1 MKVEFIGTGSI
12 FATSN
17 SASYLINDK
26 ILVDIPNGCCKALK
40 RMNKDVIDIEYIF
53 ITHFH
58 GDHFLDIPFLLSEI
72 YARGN
77 KKITLI
83 GGTDL
88 KEKVYEVTKL
98 VFPNS
103 YEKYLTKM
111 DINYLD
117 CEKDIVID
125 DINISSIKVN
135 HGRMKNPYG
144 YVFKYNDKIVTFS
157 GDTSI
162 CDEIEKASK
171 NSKFIVIDVTIEIGN
186 EAHIGIDNLEYLANK
201 YKNTTFITT
210 HMRDNLREQIKS
222 LNLKNVVV
230 ASDGDIL
237 SV

>member
-1 MKVEFIGTGSI
+1 MKVEFVGTGSV
-12 FATSN
+12 FASFN

-83 GGTDL
+83 GGADL
-88 KEKVYEVTKL
+88 KQKVYEATKL

-103 YEKYLTKM
+103 YEKYLSGMEITYLNCEKNIKIDGI
-111 DINYLD
+111 DIN
-117 CEKDIVID
+117 
-125 DINISSIKVN
+125 SIKVN
-135 HGRMKNPYG
+135 HGRMKEPYG
-144 YVFKYNDKIVTFS
+144 YVFKYNDKIITFT
-157 GDTSI
+157 GDTSL
-162 CDEIEKASK
+162 CEAVEEVSK
-171 NSKFIVIDVTIEIGN
+171 ISDYVVIDVTLEEGN
-186 EAHIGIDNLEYLANK
+186 EAHVGINNLEYLANK
-201 YKNTTFITT
+201 YHDTIFIAT
-210 HMRDNLREQIKS
+210 HMRDDLREPIKS

-230 ASDGDIL
+230 GYDGDML
-237 SV
+237 EL

>member
-40 RMNKDVIDIEYIF
+40 RMNKDVIDVEYIF

-72 YARGN
+72 YARGS

-83 GGTDL
+83 GGVEL
-88 KEKVYEVTKL
+88 EEKVYEATRL

-103 YEKYLTKM
+103 YEKYLNDM
-111 DINYLD
+111 EINYLA
-117 CEKDIVID
+117 CEKDITID
-125 DINISSIKVN
+125 NINISSIKVN

-144 YVFKYNDKIVTFS
+144 YIFKCNDKIITFS
-157 GDTSI
+157 GDTSV
-162 CDEIEKASK
+162 CDAIEKACKIS
-171 NSKFIVIDVTIEIGN
+171 NFVVIDVTIEIGN
-186 EAHIGIDNLEYLANK
+186 EAHVGIDNLEYLSNK
-201 YKNTTFITT
+201 YKTTTFITT
-210 HMRDNLREQIKS
+210 HMRDNLREPIKS

-230 ASDGDIL
+230 GYDGDIL
-237 SV
+237 EL